1 MEFINT
7 IITNVVIYKYD
18 NIKMIFTIAT
28 SCFINIFTCIYNNN
42 QWFVLY
48 INTIMQKLISNRR
61 WGKFLKF
68 GFCHTVA
75 GSLGWLLF
83 DVSDYLCYHSARWYC
98 WHWWFHY
105 LLVRKQ
111 CRPVIPVPLHRGPYC
126 KKEWNYNE
134 YYSFEAYQQP
144 TTNFINYLPSAMTL
158 QWGHNGRV
166 SPRWRW
172 NTFAYDLHLAML

>member
-83 DVSDYLCYHSARWYC
+83 DVSDFLCYHSACWYC

-111 CRPVIPVPLHRGPYC
+111 CRPVIPVHLHRDHYC

-134 YYSFEAYQQP
+134 Y
-144 TTNFINYLPSAMTL
+144 
-158 QWGHNGRV
+158 
-166 SPRWRW
+166 
-172 NTFAYDLHLAML
+172 